1 MRHFLTLLFVF
12 LSASSS
18 LSAQSFVG
26 CNPDILLAVDDTYI
40 IQEADLPMFGKDLLV
55 NDVIGID
62 AVVFVEG
69 LPPCFSVEQGTGYI
83 FYTGQADGSSCC
95 GTFEFVYTLQSGD
108 LHCTAHVT
116 IIVECGT
123 DKGDCSIITLE
134 PNGGGQDPDNPNQV
148 PDTNCV
154 YVCSGAITTILA
166 PYSDQNNYD
175 WSVSGGSLLG
185 TLQDPASA
193 EVQWGASG
201 TGNIA
206 VTITGPGGTQ
216 VLQQCVV
223 IGESPTAAFTAPS
236 PVCLETGVQFTST
249 STPGAAHFWDFGDG
263 NHSSSVNPVHT
274 YLTSGS
280 HTVILTVT
288 TPLLN
293 AEGDTV
299 CCCQD
304 TYAMDIE
311 VLDEKGPD
319 IECISTLCEG
329 DSACYWTT
337 SGCTGATYTWIVTD
351 ANGNNVSFDGQN
363 TPEICLQWNQGPFG
377 NVSLAISGCANI
389 CDQPTQVQVPIISS
403 TALVSGPNIVC
414 PGEAAVY
421 TVPKWMDVVYDW
433 TVTGAVSAT
442 PNGNQIAI
450 VWGTGGVG
458 TIHVSYASPFLGG
471 LLGHDVLDCSG
482 EGDLT
487 VEILPELLFTDVHP
501 QACEDQTVTYTV
513 NDANVS
519 WTVDPPAVSSSSGAA
534 FTVTYGST
542 GNYVITATPNNP
554 GAFCNGPISTTTMVS
569 VVSDPVING
578 PTEGCQGTG
587 LLYTVDSPEPGV
599 NYYWSVNGGTSSN
612 FNGNNSVI
620 TWTIGAPLHQLTV
633 NAYSTTAPYCNASST
648 LDFDPLMPA
657 EPTDLDH
664 YTGCA
669 NQIETYLL
677 STAPTLGDEALTWTI
692 DPAIAGSVVDGQGT
706 DQVNIQWND
715 FGGTATVTVVSAL
728 CNLNEVG
735 TFTVNISPQPTVE
748 ISQTG
753 HLCPGAFS
761 PATLGTTTPFASYL
775 WTDQNSNT
783 GSAATYLATGTGQYQ
798 VVATDAL
805 GCKGTA
811 YYEVEAAPVPIADIT
826 SPEPSNICLPNSG
839 SVPMFTP
846 SSAAWSHLW
855 SPTGGAG
862 SGENHIIQ
870 NNPGLYTYGVTTWIT
885 ATGCQATDN
894 YTLSEGDCGGVTP
907 GCTPA
912 DELDPTASVNCNSVS
927 VNDGSPLAT
936 GTLWNYGDGTP
947 PTSSSTYTYSEAGC
961 YVIWATAQVPDL
973 SNFGS
978 FCTVTDYVGVCIPL
992 AADFN
997 FEVQGCTEVNFEDL
1011 SSFIDEPGQGN
1022 NITSWSWNFG
1032 DGNTSTTT
1040 DPTHDYGTGGSFT
1053 VTLTVTAA
1061 NGCTATS
1068 VQTVLIGSVTTPTIA
1083 LESPICVGQPAA
1095 HSAFATGAVNYLWN
1109 FPDGVTFQGSPIEHT
1124 FTSVPG
1130 TNVVSVTAVDA
1141 QGCTQTAN
1149 ATIVV
1154 HPEAD
1159 DPFAATLDEVVCFDP
1174 GTATLQAMPGFAS
1187 YQWSDDSGD
1196 LTGETNDNL
1205 TAGEGSYFV
1214 SVEDANGCPRTSGP
1228 ITVQVLPDL
1237 SPTIIGPSVVCG
1249 TGQATFQIAGFYT
1262 DYKWF
1267 QDGILVATSPT
1278 LTVSGAPGTLHNI
1291 EVVVVG
1297 ADDCPHTSNL
1307 HPVEWVQDVNFFLT
1321 SPNLPPCA
1329 GDNVLIEVNPVD
1341 PSVNYSWNTGA
1352 TGPNI
1357 TVQNAGIYTATGVND
1372 NGCFHSASFEVLP
1385 TPDLCAVPTGC
1396 YENCGPDTLCAPEGY
1411 ASYQWFLNQSAI
1423 AGATDPCLE
1432 VNTSGIYNVMA
1443 TNSNGCSAMSEDLE
1457 FTLLD
1462 CQCNIEP
1469 VYAISDDCC
1478 VVIGFEN
1485 NSTTDLTDLYVFS
1498 NQPGS
1503 FGYAPLFNDT
1513 WTTPTSTYLEV
1524 SSGSAPQGTIPNAV
1538 SFCPDA
1544 QPAGTVQLDFGWI
1557 TENADTCWSRIEY
1570 DCGEDTT
1577 QCEPLTCNNWLYQV
1591 YGADNKVGYFDPN
1604 NTAGGFTVLPFNY
1617 DDGVVDVDD
1626 QVNATG
1632 YRVLDDYAYGI
1643 ARDAQDSVILVRI
1656 GNNGCME
1663 DLGTISNHPNNLNFQ
1678 VQDFSS
1684 DGFLDIQ
1691 PNQGDFSTNNPSAA
1705 LVNAVSGE
1713 LLHVRQSATPWVNII
1728 DVDTRMVVHTY
1739 GLTGPATTSTTW
1751 DFARSTDG
1759 LFYGVD
1765 KDAEQLVSID
1775 PMTGSTAFIGTPNM
1789 VVGNN
1794 AGSPLSDCLGWGAA
1808 YSDATGA
1815 VYCTCNEWA
1824 YYDPTSAPVNTYRVN
1839 PLTGVGTPFWD
1850 TGSGTLNYNDGFSC
1864 PDAIIGEP
1872 EDSTCIT
1879 VISGD
1884 IDCFEDG
1891 SGWDYNFTICNGSS
1905 NPYNVGY
1912 FTLSTLLPAGLNIDQ
1927 TVFDIGTG
1935 IAPGDCMDFSV
1946 ALTGN
1951 ITSLEACFMVSAHE
1965 SDPALDPNTACC
1977 YLEHCVELPPCD
1989 SDCATMTLFDDSH
2002 CDDDGYHLEFGV
2014 SNHTGYT
2021 FGQLQMSYPGQF
2033 GTIVQWVTAITID
2046 PLTSGILNVDL
2057 DPNTLPESPFCID
2070 LVFYEEGASGDWLEC
2085 CHMTWCINLPS
2096 CGEEIYGCT
2105 DPMAINYDP
2114 NATIDDGS
2122 CIYEGDCYGPSDPT
2136 HPCPEVYDPVC
2147 GCDGVTY
2154 SNSCFAE
2161 MVHGIQYWTPG
2172 PCGSTEVEGCTNP
2185 DAVNHNPDATV
2196 DDGSCI
2202 WDTCVLPTLINP
2214 YYPCTEEYDP
2224 VCGCDGMT
2232 YANACYAMYFGGL
2245 ISWTPGACDG
2255 GGGQGPEPNS
2265 CPTDINADGT
2275 TNVADLLMVLGEFA
2289 AECE

>member
-1 MRHFLTLLFVF
+1 MRHFLTLLFAF
-12 LSASSS
+12 LSASFS

-40 IQEADLPMFGKDLLV
+40 IQEADLPMFGKNLLV

-62 AVVFVEG
+62 AMVFVEG
-69 LPPCFSVEQGTGYI
+69 LPPCFSAEQGTGYI
-83 FYTGQADGSSCC
+83 YYSGQADGSSCC

-166 PYSDQNNYD
+166 PYSDQNSYD
-175 WSVSGGSLLG
+175 WSISGGSLLG
-185 TLQDPASA
+185 TLQDPASV

-206 VTITGPGGTQ
+206 VTITGPGGIQ

-223 IGESPTAAFTAPS
+223 IGESPTAAFTAPT

-274 YLTSGS
+274 YLTSGT

-304 TYAMDIE
+304 TYAMDID

-337 SGCTGATYTWIVTD
+337 SGCTGASYTWVVTD
-351 ANGNNVSFDGQN
+351 ANGNNVSFDGQG

-471 LLGHDVLDCSG
+471 LLGHDALDCSG

-487 VEILPELLFTDVHP
+487 VEILPELLFTGVHP
-501 QACEDQTVTYTV
+501 QACEGQTVTYTV
-513 NDANVS
+513 NDADVS
-519 WTVDPPAVSSSSGAA
+519 WTVDPPTVSSASGAA
-534 FTVTYGST
+534 FTVTYGNT

-569 VVSDPVING
+569 VVADPVING
-578 PTEGCQGTG
+578 PTEGCEGTG
-587 LLYTVDSPEPGV
+587 VLYTVDSPEPGV

-612 FNGNNSVI
+612 SNGNNSVI

-633 NAYSTTAPYCNASST
+633 NAYSAAAPYCNASST
-648 LDFDPLMPA
+648 LDFDPLMPV

-677 STAPTLGDEALTWTI
+677 STAPALGDETLTWTI

-761 PATLGTTTPFASYL
+761 PATLGTTAPFASYL
-775 WTDQNSNT
+775 WTDPNSNT
-783 GSAATYLATGTGQYQ
+783 GTAATYVATGTGQYQ

-811 YYEVEAAPVPIADIT
+811 YYQVEADPVPVADIT

-855 SPTGGAG
+855 NPTGSTG

-870 NNPGLYTYGVTTWIT
+870 NNPGLYTYSVTTWIT
-885 ATGCQATDN
+885 ATGCQATDS
-894 YTLSEGDCGGVTP
+894 YTLSEGDCSGGTG

-936 GTLWNYGDGTP
+936 GTQWNYGDGSP
-947 PTSSSTYTYSEAGC
+947 STSSSTHTYSEAGC

-1022 NITSWSWNFG
+1022 NIIGWNWTFG

-1214 SVEDANGCPRTSGP
+1214 SVVDANGCPRTSGP

-1249 TGQATFQIAGFYT
+1249 IGPATFQIAGFYT

-1278 LTVSGAPGTLHNI
+1278 LTVSGTPGTLHNI
-1291 EVVVVG
+1291 EVVVVDTDG
-1297 ADDCPHTSNL
+1297 CPHSSNL

-1329 GDNVLIEVNPVD
+1329 GDDVLIQVNPVD
-1341 PSVNYSWNTGA
+1341 PGVNYSWNTGA
-1352 TGPNI
+1352 TGPDI
-1357 TVQNAGIYTATGVND
+1357 TVQNAGIYTATGVNA

-1385 TPDLCAVPTGC
+1385 IPDLCAVPTGC

-1432 VNTSGIYNVMA
+1432 VNTSGVYNVMA
-1443 TNSNGCSAMSEDLE
+1443 TNSNGCSAMSGDLE

-1462 CQCNIEP
+1462 CSCNIEP
-1469 VYAISDDCC
+1469 LITITDDCC
-1478 VVIGFEN
+1478 VSISFDN
-1485 NSTTDLTDLYVFS
+1485 QSTIDLTDL
-1498 NQPGS
+1498 
-1503 FGYAPLFNDT
+1503 
-1513 WTTPTSTYLEV
+1513 
-1524 SSGSAPQGTIPNAV
+1524 
-1538 SFCPDA
+1538 
-1544 QPAGTVQLDFGWI
+1544 
-1557 TENADTCWSRIEY
+1557 
-1570 DCGEDTT
+1570 
-1577 QCEPLTCNNWLYQV
+1577 
-1591 YGADNKVGYFDPN
+1591 
-1604 NTAGGFTVLPFNY
+1604 
-1617 DDGVVDVDD
+1617 
-1626 QVNATG
+1626 
-1632 YRVLDDYAYGI
+1632 
-1643 ARDAQDSVILVRI
+1643 
-1656 GNNGCME
+1656 
-1663 DLGTISNHPNNLNFQ
+1663 
-1678 VQDFSS
+1678 
-1684 DGFLDIQ
+1684 
-1691 PNQGDFSTNNPSAA
+1691 
-1705 LVNAVSGE
+1705 
-1713 LLHVRQSATPWVNII
+1713 
-1728 DVDTRMVVHTY
+1728 VVHTH
-1739 GLTGPATTSTTW
+1739 
-1751 DFARSTDG
+1751 
-1759 LFYGVD
+1759 
-1765 KDAEQLVSID
+1765 
-1775 PMTGSTAFIGTPNM
+1775 
-1789 VVGNN
+1789 
-1794 AGSPLSDCLGWGAA
+1794 
-1808 YSDATGA
+1808 
-1815 VYCTCNEWA
+1815 
-1824 YYDPTSAPVNTYRVN
+1824 
-1839 PLTGVGTPFWD
+1839 
-1850 TGSGTLNYNDGFSC
+1850 
-1864 PDAIIGEP
+1864 GEP
-1872 EDSTCIT
+1872 ANISPSLDFNILNIGPDHADLSYIGGVLPQGVIDDAVVICFDDPGAHVIGWSWVGPDSLYCADEFEFECPGDTVPSDSTCVSI
-1879 VISGD
+1879 INRA
-1884 IDCFEDG
+1884 IDCLEDG
-1891 SGWDYNFTICNGSS
+1891 TGWNYSFTLCNGAST
-1905 NPYNVGY
+1905 PFDIGY
-1912 FTLSTLLPAGLNIDQ
+1912 FTLSPLLPAGLSIDQ
-1927 TVFDIGTG
+1927 TVFDLGAGAIQ
-1935 IAPGDCMDFSV
+1935 PGDCMDFDV
-1946 ALTGN
+1946 TLTGDGAA
-1951 ITSLEACFMVSAHE
+1951 TTACFMVSAHAM
-1965 SDPALDPNTACC
+1965 DPATDPNGTCC
-1977 YLEHCVELPPCD
+1977 FLEACVELPPCNE
-1989 SDCATMTLFDDSH
+1989 DCVDMSLLEAE
-2002 CDDDGYHLEFGV
+2002 CDADGHHLTVGV
-2014 SNHTGYT
+2014 SNLVPYEI
-2021 FGQLQMSYPGQF
+2021 GQIQLTYQ
-2033 GTIVQWVTAITID
+2033 GTSGPIVQWITGLSIL
-2046 PLTSGILNVDL
+2046 PMTSDIVNLHLHPDL
-2057 DPNTLPESPFCID
+2057 LLASPFCMD
-2070 LVFYEEGASGDWLEC
+2070 LVFYESGTSGEWIEC
-2085 CHMTWCINLPS
+2085 CHVTWCVDLPP
-2096 CGEEIYGCT
+2096 CGNETPGCT
-2105 DPMAINYDP
+2105 DPDAVNYDP
-2114 NATIDDGS
+2114 AATIDDGS
-2122 CIYEGDCYGPSDPT
+2122 C
-2136 HPCPEVYDPVC
+2136 VY
-2147 GCDGVTY
+2147 
-2154 SNSCFAE
+2154 
-2161 MVHGIQYWTPG
+2161 
-2172 PCGSTEVEGCTNP
+2172 
-2185 DAVNHNPDATV
+2185 
-2196 DDGSCI
+2196 
-2202 WDTCVLPTLINP
+2202 DTCVIPALIDP
-2214 YYPCTEEYDP
+2214 LFACTEEYDP
-2224 VCGCDGMT
+2224 VCGCNGLT
-2232 YANACYAMYFGGL
+2232 YPNACYAMHFGGVT
-2245 ISWTPGACDG
+2245 SWTTGPCNG
-2255 GGGQGPEPNS
+2255 GGTGNGDPEPIS
-2265 CPTDINADGT
+2265 CPTDINQDGT
-2275 TNVADLLMVLGEFA
+2275 TNVSDLLMILGEFA
-2289 AECE
+2289 SECD